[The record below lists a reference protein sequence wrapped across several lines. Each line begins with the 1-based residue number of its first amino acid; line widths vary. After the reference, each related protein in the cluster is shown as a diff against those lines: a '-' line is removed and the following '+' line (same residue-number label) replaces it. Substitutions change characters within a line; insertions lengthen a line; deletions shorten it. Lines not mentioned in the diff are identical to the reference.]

1 MRRFMSGIGRR
12 HHAYA
17 PEVRHVSARDI
28 RAIRHAIEDAPTP
41 GVAADY
47 LAAAMRQG
55 VHIFR

>member
-1 MRRFMSGIGRR
+1 MRRFMSGFGRR
-12 HHAYA
+12 HHG
-17 PEVRHVSARDI
+17 HGTKQVSARDI

-55 VHIFR
+55 VHVFR